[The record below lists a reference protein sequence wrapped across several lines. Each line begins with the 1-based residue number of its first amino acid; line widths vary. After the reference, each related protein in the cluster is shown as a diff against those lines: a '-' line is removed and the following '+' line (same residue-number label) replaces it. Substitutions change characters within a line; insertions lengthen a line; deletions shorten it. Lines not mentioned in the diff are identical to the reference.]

1 MPAHRGP
8 SSAGDMFFAL
18 TKSYVGRAKR
28 RAKKVRFR
36 SALTIAV
43 TLQWLAYCGIRTLRP
58 LANTMLAEIS
68 KVGLPRVEAVERT
81 LQFAWQH
88 ERFRE
93 LAQEASML
101 SNQKKFASAETLYDQ
116 ALQLFPLH
124 SGYRVQLAHSQKEQ
138 QRYLEAFNNYCFALS
153 VGAPPHDVVEH
164 LVYAA
169 RNADISVNEI
179 DIERLVSAWTAAQ
192 QIHDDWAAPPIEA
205 DFHAFARLLWG
216 NTGLITPSLI
226 ARFVLKCTTR
236 KQLFMSLLQ
245 ADETLHYNARL
256 FILLKEQGLA
266 DV

>member
-1 MPAHRGP
+1 MPAHYGP
-8 SSAGDMFFAL
+8 SSAGGTFIAL

-28 RAKKVRFR
+28 TVKKFRFR

-43 TLQWLAYCGIRTLRP
+43 TLQWLAYCGIRILRP

-68 KVGLPRVEAVERT
+68 TAGLPRVEAVELT

-101 SNQKKFASAETLYDQ
+101 SSQKEFASAETLYDR

-138 QRYLEAFNNYCFALS
+138 RRYLEAFNNYCFALS

-164 LVYAA
+164 LIYAA
-169 RNADISVNEI
+169 RNADLSVSER
-179 DIERLVSAWTAAQ
+179 DIERLVSAWTVAQ
-192 QIHDDWAAPPIEA
+192 QTRDDWDAPPVEA

-216 NTGLITPSLI
+216 NTGLITPSLV
-226 ARFVLKCTTR
+226 ANFVLKCITR
-236 KQLFMSLLQ
+236 KQLLMSLLQ
-245 ADETLHYNARL
+245 ADETVHYNARL